1 MRDNNMV
8 VLPAAGADRLSR
20 RKGIIMKIFATAL
33 ARLASLTL
41 LLMLCAGPAL
51 AQFSQLE
58 GLVLNQDAKPFPDV
72 TIVIKHRDTGQVME
86 TKTDAKGE
94 FVVAGARI
102 GIWDLTVK
110 VKGNEAWHQPVKVST
125 GGQEKVI
132 INFKELLAKQSAEE
146 AAARKKAEEDA
157 AKFAG
162 LKSHFEAGRAQLEQ
176 AINTKNELIKLPATE
191 RGPLTEKLMATSQ
204 SAITEFEAA
213 KSSATENDTNLHIVM
228 FNLGQAYDLGGRYDE
243 AVAAY
248 TKAIELKG
256 EIAGYYPP
264 YGTVLAK
271 AGKVSEAMAACEKVG
286 TLPGVADAVQTS
298 ATCYGNVGI
307 TLQNGA
313 KMKESIEPLKKAL
326 ELSPTYADYW
336 FLLARGLTNAMES
349 KMEGGKMVAIVQP
362 GTVEAYQKYLEMAP
376 TGRFA
381 QEAKDGLEMLKA
393 LGAGIETKVTTKK
406 AKKP

>member
-1 MRDNNMV
+1 
-8 VLPAAGADRLSR
+8 
-20 RKGIIMKIFATAL
+20 MKIFATAL

-132 INFKELLAKQSAEE
+132 INFKELIAKQSAEE

-176 AINTKNELIKLPATE
+176 AINTKNEMTKLPATE

-256 EIAGYYPP
+256 DIAGYYPP
-264 YGTVLAK
+264 YGTALAK

-286 TLPGVADAVQTS
+286 TLPGVADGAQMS
-298 ATCYGNVGI
+298 SMCYGNVGI
-307 TLQNGA
+307 TLMNAA
-313 KMKESIEPLKKAL
+313 KMKDAIEPFKKATQID
-326 ELSPTYADYW
+326 PKNANYW
-336 FLLARGLTNAMES
+336 MFLGRSLLNAMEY
-349 KMEGGKMVAIVQP
+349 KIEGGEMKMIPQP
-362 GTVEAYQKYLEMAP
+362 GTAEAFQKYLELAP
-376 TGRFA
+376 EGPYA
-381 QEAKDGLEMLKA
+381 DEAKGGLTA
-393 LGAGIETKVTTKK
+393 IGTPIPTKLSTKK
-406 AKKP
+406 PKKP